1 MRRHDFDAL
10 SFAFGLLFAGAGIV
24 LLATTTIPQ
33 GLALPWAGPLI
44 AIGVAI
50 LLVVAA
56 PRPARAVDGAGATS
70 ADDPVGPP
78 AP

>member
-10 SFAFGLLFAGAGIV
+10 SFAFGLLFAGVGIV
-24 LLATTTIPQ
+24 LLATTSIPQ
-33 GLALPWAGPLI
+33 GLDLPWAGPLI

-56 PRPARAVDGAGATS
+56 PRTERASAADARPTDETAGE
-70 ADDPVGPP
+70 PP
-78 AP
+78 A